1 MSHPSNAQDH
11 KAYEMREELDQ
22 ASKVSDPLIANA
34 ATQSLP
40 SKVEPKKLNPALII
54 CIWIALSSSVI
65 LFNKAI
71 LSEDNLDFP
80 FPIFLTTWHL
90 TFATIGTRIMLRT
103 TRLLD
108 GLGNVQMSWDRYFRN
123 IVPIGAL
130 FSASLIF
137 NNMAYLTLSV
147 SFIQMLKA
155 FTSVAVLGMS
165 VLMGLETP
173 TQRTLVIVIFISA
186 GVALASY
193 GEVKFVMSGFI
204 CQSLGIAFEACRLV
218 AIQKLLH
225 GLKMDPL
232 VSLYYFAPVCAA
244 LNALLIPFY
253 EGAAPFYQAWDK
265 LGPIVLVTNAGCAFC
280 LNIAV
285 VFLIGCASSLVLTL
299 SGVIKDILLVFGSV
313 LLLGSTVTFT
323 QLVGYGIALLGLVVF
338 KTKKEVTDEYIARI
352 KQAVGLR

>member
-1 MSHPSNAQDH
+1 MADTRINVQGDP
-11 KAYEMREELDQ
+11 KYEMAHELREGD
-22 ASKVSDPLIANA
+22 KVDDPLIANP
-34 ATQSLP
+34 TLQP
-40 SKVEPKKLNPALII
+40 VPKVEPKKLNPAIVI

-65 LFNKAI
+65 IYNKVI
-71 LSEDNLDFP
+71 LSDLKFEY
-80 FPIFLTTWHL
+80 PIFLVTWHL

-108 GLGNVQMSWDRYFRN
+108 GVHNVQMSWDRWFRN

-137 NNMAYLTLSV
+137 NNMAYITLSV

-155 FTSVAVLGMS
+155 FTSVAVLGIS

-173 TQRTLVIVIFISA
+173 TQRTLVIVVFISC
-186 GVALASY
+186 GVALASF
-193 GEVKFVMSGFI
+193 GEIDFAISGFI
-204 CQSLGIAFEACRLV
+204 CQALGIAFEATRLV

-232 VSLYYFAPVCAA
+232 VSLYYFAPVCAG
-244 LNALLIPFY
+244 LNALLIPVY
-253 EGAAPFYQAWDK
+253 EGSAPFFEAWQR
-265 LGPIVLVTNAGCAFC
+265 LGPVILITNAGCAFC

-299 SGVIKDILLVFGSV
+299 SGVIKDILLVLGSV
-313 LLLGSTVTFT
+313 LLLGSQVTFM
-323 QLVGYGIALLGLVVF
+323 QVFGYGLALMGLVAF
-338 KTKKEVTDEYIARI
+338 KTKKEVLDQYVS
-352 KQAVGLR
+352 QAKAMIGMR